1 MAKDGNS
8 GQASEGKPSSQ
19 KRPPR
24 AIWNVLIACGLL
36 ATVATPAILAHAC
49 EGGKDPSAEEQGQ
62 QSRLFAT
69 DPFDLDQGLALVRM
83 THQGQ
88 GSFIVNLLSAEQKET
103 AETPKR
109 LEFFGNQED
118 GGRAGA
124 ALSVADKSGSVDI
137 SRAVPVP
144 VSGKHLFDVKADGP
158 WTIQVEQP
166 HPSDAPNPTTFSGN
180 SDSATPFFHLSS
192 GPKKVDV
199 TTPVEEKVKV
209 FLRDA
214 NGNEVLR
221 IPEDGTDQP
230 EQTDQSST
238 LSSPVDI
245 QDDGTYIFDVR
256 ADNLWNIEI
265 SDDG

>member
-8 GQASEGKPSSQ
+8 GQATKGKPRAQ
-19 KRPPR
+19 TGPRR

-36 ATVATPAILAHAC
+36 ATVATPAILAYTC
-49 EGGKDPSAEEQGQ
+49 EGSKDRSAKEQGQ
-62 QSRLFAT
+62 LFAT
-69 DPFDLDQGLALVRM
+69 DPFDLDQGLAIVRM

-88 GSFIVNLLSAEQKET
+88 GSFIVNLLSAEQTET
-103 AETPKR
+103 AETSER
-109 LEFFGNQED
+109 LEFFGDQEE
-118 GGRAGA
+118 GGRARA

-144 VSGKHLFDVKADGP
+144 ISGKHLFDVKADGP
-158 WTIQVEQP
+158 WTIQVDQP
-166 HPSDAPNPTTFSGN
+166 HPSDAPNPTRFSGN
-180 SDSATPFFHLSS
+180 NDSATPFFHLSS
-192 GPKKVDV
+192 GPKMINV
-199 TTPVEEKVKV
+199 TTPVEGKFKV

-230 EQTDQSST
+230 EQTDESST
-238 LSSPVDI
+238 VSSPVDI
-245 QDDGTYIFDVR
+245 QEDGTYIFDVR
-256 ADNLWNIEI
+256 ADNLWKIEI